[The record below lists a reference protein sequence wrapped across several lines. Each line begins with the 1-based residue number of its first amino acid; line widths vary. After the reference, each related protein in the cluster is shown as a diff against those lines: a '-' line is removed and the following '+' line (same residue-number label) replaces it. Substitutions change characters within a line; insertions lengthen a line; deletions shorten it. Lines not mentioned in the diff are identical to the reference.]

1 MKKFILLAML
11 CLCPLLQG
19 CIGLFVSK
27 QQTLVAKNPVIS
39 SHPNDHVPAYSGDPN
54 QATNWVVYTSAWL
67 QTHWGRPYRVC
78 PARSGA
84 DEVWIYR
91 FGPIWKGIMPM
102 LIVPIPLELPL
113 GEKEV
118 CFWLR
123 DGRVVSV
130 SFTRRDLVGWGI
142 GPKTSG

>member
-1 MKKFILLAML
+1 MKKLILLVMV
-11 CLCPLLQG
+11 CLCPFLQG
-19 CIGLFVSK
+19 CVGILVSK

-39 SHPNDHVPAYSGDPN
+39 SRPNEDVPAYSGDPN
-54 QATNWVVYTSAWL
+54 QATNTVIYTSSWL
-67 QTHWGRPYRVC
+67 RTNWGKPYRVR
-78 PARSGA
+78 PVRSGA

-91 FGPIWKGIMPM
+91 FGPIWEGIMPC

-113 GEKEV
+113 GQKRV
-118 CFWLR
+118 CFWMR

-130 SFTRRDLVGWGI
+130 SFVRSDFVGWGF